1 MIPDP
6 YGEPGERLYKTGD
19 LSRYRED
26 GEIEFLGRIDNQI
39 KIRGFRIELEEI
51 EAVLSEHE
59 QVKEAIVVVWEE
71 AAGDQRLVAYV
82 VGEDSRVSGGELRR
96 YLSDRVP
103 EYMVPNA
110 IVILERMPLLPN
122 SKINRAAL
130 PPPEWGK
137 SADKAEFV
145 APRTPTEEAVAEIWK
160 EVLNVDRLSVE
171 DDFFEI
177 GGHSL
182 LATQIITR
190 INQAFDLSVP
200 LRRAFEKRT
209 ISEIAV
215 SIEEDLIKEIASLN
229 MAGGVGE

>member
-1 MIPDP
+1 
-6 YGEPGERLYKTGD
+6 
-19 LSRYRED
+19 
-26 GEIEFLGRIDNQI
+26 
-39 KIRGFRIELEEI
+39 
-51 EAVLSEHE
+51 
-59 QVKEAIVVVWEE
+59 
-71 AAGDQRLVAYV
+71 
-82 VGEDSRVSGGELRR
+82 LRR

-110 IVILERMPLLPN
+110 IVMLERMPLLPN

-137 SADKAEFV
+137 SADKEDFV

-160 EVLNVDRLSVE
+160 EVLNVDRVSVE

-229 MAGGVGE
+229 MAGGVSE